1 MKLFLYARK
10 STDDEERQ
18 MLSIDAQLNELR
30 EYARKESLTI
40 VREFVES
47 MTAKEP
53 GRPVFNDML
62 RLVERGEADALLAWH
77 PDRLARNSVDG
88 GRVIYLV
95 DTGKLTA
102 LKFPTFW
109 FENTPQGKFVLNMA
123 FGQSKYYSDALSEN
137 VRRGMREKIR
147 RGVYPHKPPLGYLN
161 EPRLRTIEV
170 HQQKAPLVRRLFETY
185 ATGRFNFD
193 QMAEFAA
200 EWGLSSHQERP
211 LARSMIPKVLAD
223 RFYIGLFD
231 WAGEEYEGTHE
242 RFIPQELFDRVQK
255 VLADRGRGRYQTK
268 KQRQPLAFL
277 GLVRCTECGASVT
290 AERQKGHHYYRCTK
304 KLGPCDLKGYVRE
317 ETLADFMRDEIRRV
331 SISDEWA
338 DLMLAQLEVWRRDE
352 TDRATAEA
360 QRYKDQ
366 LAELDTRVNRLLDVF
381 LDGSISREDYAG
393 RKAEFLNE
401 KAKRREKLTEIEAKG
416 NCWLEPLEN
425 FVKAANQA
433 EKTAFS
439 DDLNAIRDF
448 FQKIGSNLY
457 LYKPEADEIAD
468 EEKTRT
474 PSERAGQKS
483 DQDTRRG
490 GLAARAPLR
499 QDFAGQADHTPILS
513 PSSLPKSLRD
523 SAKVSPS
530 VSASLRR
537 DKSGFFV
544 VPSSEPETAAA
555 NAAARVS
562 QVAGRSS
569 PCRVTS
575 RGNASPRLRVE
586 FPGPWGIWAEMPRNK
601 KWSSFLDA
609 ARKYYQ
615 R

>member
-1 MKLFLYARK
+1 MRIFLYARK

-40 VREFVES
+40 AREFVES

-53 GRPVFNDML
+53 GRPIFNDML

-77 PDRLARNSVDG
+77 PDRLARNSIDG
-88 GRVIYLV
+88 GRIIYLV

-123 FGQSKYYSDALSEN
+123 FGQSKYYVDALSEN

-170 HQQKAPLVRRLFETY
+170 HEQKAPLVRRLFETY

-193 QMAEFAA
+193 QMAELAA
-200 EWGLSSHQERP
+200 KWGLSSHQEKP
-211 LARSMIPKVLAD
+211 LARSMIPKLLSD

-242 RFIPQELFDRVQK
+242 RFLPQELFDRVQK

-277 GLVRCTECGASVT
+277 GLVRCDECGASVT

-304 KLGPCDLKGYVRE
+304 KLGPCDLKGYIRE
-317 ETLADFMRDEIRRV
+317 ESLADFMRDEIRRV

-352 TDRATAEA
+352 TDRATTEA
-360 QRYKDQ
+360 QRFKDQ
-366 LAELDTRVNRLLDVF
+366 LAELDKRVNRLLDVF

-393 RKAEFLNE
+393 RKAEFLNQ
-401 KAKRREKLTEIEAKG
+401 KARLREKLNEIEAKG

-439 DDLNAIRDF
+439 DDLAAIRDF

-457 LYKPEADEIAD
+457 LFEPKADEVHQND
-468 EEKTRT
+468 QTRT

-490 GLAARAPLR
+490 GLAARADLMPPEV
-499 QDFAGQADHTPILS
+499 ATEIVSGS
-513 PSSLPKSLRD
+513 PVSKSLNA
-523 SAKVSPS
+523 SAKLRP
-530 VSASLRR
+530 SASSSAFVRVAGLRR
-537 DKSGFFV
+537 DM
-544 VPSSEPETAAA
+544 
-555 NAAARVS
+555 AAARVS
-562 QVAGRSS
+562 PVAEKPS
-569 PCRVTS
+569 PHRVTS

-586 FPGPWGIWAEMPRNK
+586 FSEPWKIWAEMDRK
-601 KWSSFLDA
+601 EKWSSFLDA
-609 ARKYYQ
+609 ARKYYH